1 MTDKRTRVAVIRQR
15 HSQTPAVAAN
25 ISSRDFLSRDTSPI
39 LGREQWPRCCPGQYP
54 RLFKNN
60 SRDYIHF
67 LATVRGRGS
76 LLLRIRWQGG
86 VVNYFNRPLR
96 RLDCCTFPALRRI
109 RRRRFRPP
117 SSHRE
122 ITFIFSKAYFSLN
135 GVETPLL
142 FAILFAIVEQ
152 NVKEKGK
159 KKIRIAGK
167 RRNYKLRGGK
177 IRNEERR
184 NQPDGEKD

>member
-60 SRDYIHF
+60 SRDYIYFVHCYC
-67 LATVRGRGS
+67 ASDGRGA
-76 LLLRIRWQGG
+76 LLITLKGLFEGWI
-86 VVNYFNRPLR
+86 
-96 RLDCCTFPALRRI
+96 CTALRRI

-135 GVETPLL
+135 GVETPAS
-142 FAILFAIVEQ
+142 FCDSVCDRGTKCKRKG
-152 NVKEKGK
+152 KEKNTN
-159 KKIRIAGK
+159 
-167 RRNYKLRGGK
+167 RREAQELQAEGW
-177 IRNEERR
+177 
-184 NQPDGEKD
+184 KDSK

>member
-60 SRDYIHF
+60 SRDYIYF

-76 LLLRIRWQGG
+76 LLLRIRGALLITLTGLFEGWI
-86 VVNYFNRPLR
+86 VVRFLHYEEFVDDDFVPLR
-96 RLDCCTFPALRRI
+96 LIEKSRLYSRKRI
-109 RRRRFRPP
+109 
-117 SSHRE
+117 SLSTE
-122 ITFIFSKAYFSLN
+122 SKP
-135 GVETPLL
+135 PLL

-184 NQPDGEKD
+184 NQPGGEKD